1 MTWQEA
7 VAVAVGEPVG
17 LGEVRRHSSCHLPAT
32 IFTHQATLPGT
43 GWHRLIGLSVRM
55 TSWSWVVLVQSSKA
69 NGSFN
74 YICLYQC
81 QHMKSKA
88 IQVGEKNVMVHS
100 NRSTRGHCGLKLSTK
115 VKPWSNKHHP
125 QCHWMSCKVF
135 RMSKGWVL
143 LKWLSQNVVKVLLF
157 QGTEKICCCFFSAA
171 LFRVST
177 ADHLPPSHPIS
188 TNLFCQPTLW
198 ISSFTI
204 SMDFCVGFL
213 IARTC
218 QLLLVQ

>member
-1 MTWQEA
+1 
-7 VAVAVGEPVG
+7 
-17 LGEVRRHSSCHLPAT
+17 
-32 IFTHQATLPGT
+32 
-43 GWHRLIGLSVRM
+43 
-55 TSWSWVVLVQSSKA
+55 
-69 NGSFN
+69 
-74 YICLYQC
+74 
-81 QHMKSKA
+81 
-88 IQVGEKNVMVHS
+88 MVHS

-135 RMSKGWVL
+135 RMSKGWLL

-157 QGTEKICCCFFSAA
+157 RGTVVVFCQLLS
-171 LFRVST
+171 LGVST

-204 SMDFCVGFL
+204 SMD
-213 IARTC
+213 
-218 QLLLVQ
+218 LLLVPASFFLYNKSIIPPLYMLFNFVSKPLNLRCIHF